1 MNYPTAD
8 QVALAIVE
16 AARLHGD
23 DALSIARGGAGSRG
37 RVVAYAALC
46 AAVDGVNKR
55 AVARCCGFTEPK
67 AASSALLQAQAA
79 KWWSEYAVDEIV
91 GQLVGDAYDDGEPAP
106 EPAIPP
112 PAEPRRRVLPFATM
126 HFDSEERRL
135 IARMWNGGANAAAI
149 GAALGADADQIRNF
163 ARDNPQL
170 CPERQ
175 NRGAA

>member
-46 AAVDGVNKR
+46 VAVDGVNKR
-55 AVARCCGFTEPK
+55 AVGRCCGFRDAK
-67 AASSALLQAQAA
+67 GAASRALMQAQAA
-79 KWWSEYAVDEIV
+79 KWWSEEAVDEIV
-91 GQLVGDAYDDGEPAP
+91 GQLVGDAYEEEPAP
-106 EPAIPP
+106 AWPVRPP
-112 PAEPRRRVLPFATM
+112 RSILPYATM

-149 GAALGADADQIRNF
+149 GATLGADADQIRNF

-175 NRGAA
+175 NGGAA